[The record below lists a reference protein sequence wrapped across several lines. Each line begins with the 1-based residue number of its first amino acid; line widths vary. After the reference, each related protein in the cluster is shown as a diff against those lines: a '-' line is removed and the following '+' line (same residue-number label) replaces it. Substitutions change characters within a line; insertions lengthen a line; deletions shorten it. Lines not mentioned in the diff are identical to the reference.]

1 MSSSSTNMKS
11 SSNTYAISAAISQF
25 LKSTSSSIAAST
37 GSNLLSVLVNV
48 PSVLA
53 NPVPGMNTSAF
64 LPVSVI
70 CVSETI
76 KKSRSGNSTVASS
89 PKIIRPLTPSSTSG
103 PAFIPISTIPCE
115 LFLAFT
121 RSIPSLGEPICPEI
135 IAISPINVAASTLT
149 IFCW

>member
-1 MSSSSTNMKS
+1 MKS

-37 GSNLLSVLVNV
+37 GNSLLSVLVNV

-53 NPVPGMNTSAF
+53 KPVPGMNTSAF

-76 KKSRSGNSTVASS
+76 KKSKSGNSTVASS

-103 PAFIPISTIPCE
+103 PAFMPISTIPWE
-115 LFLAFT
+115 LFLALT
-121 RSIPSLGEPICPEI
+121 IRIPSLGDPMWPDIR
-135 IAISPINVAASTLT
+135 AISAINVAASTLT
-149 IFCW
+149 TFC